1 MAELR
6 IFFKHRKMSDLKSY
20 YLTVAKLLQNEGHE
34 ELSHF
39 CNGRYMSDQI
49 VDHDNWDGG
58 IDTYSIDVEV
68 PVDVFGKW
76 QSVIEGGVE
85 TLEKLIA
92 EAFDIAVRGINS
104 IRIGNVTI
112 RPIARVDEKT
122 QKRGY
127 LSMPLHFEVQ
137 IKQGQR
143 ADYLASVQ
151 PPKRYPCFILV
162 FNWDWTD
169 YEYHTWFC
177 LFYFASEADRRMIG
191 ELKLMNSEQDNT
203 MDALPEEFDEPLD
216 DSFCSLGIKT
226 DYYIG
231 LRQQLIKE
239 VQHYL
244 CDCTFEPAI
253 YDQHRD
259 ERIFNVSLMRDLS
272 AMDALQEGQSLAMG
286 IEPDEM
292 YSFSYT
298 YHPKYDNSLYADWKV
313 HIPYKPLKFMRTF
326 GIIGING
333 VGKTQ
338 ILSSFITDLLAQ
350 KVDNFKS
357 LPHFKNIIV
366 ICSTP
371 FDSYPVEKQDTR
383 EIVYRLCCLEQDKTL
398 TLDGI
403 KQNLNRIMKQ
413 PTVEHVSMLTVWVD
427 LIREYVDSAFV
438 DHVVIL
444 KRDADG
450 SEYYD
455 INGDDLG
462 SNVNILSS
470 GQLHILS
477 LVTYICA
484 NIHYR
489 SLLFIDEPEVHLHPH
504 ITMEFMAMLSG
515 LLSVFKSYAI
525 IATHTPLVVREMAGK
540 NVFLMQK
547 MQDGIPQIAPVGF
560 ETLGE
565 DVGTLYRNLF
575 GYDEQSSYFKKMVD
589 KLCDRGK
596 SYEEIVRYFQQG
608 MNLNIN
614 ARLIIRD
621 TIEARSNA

>member
-1 MAELR
+1 
-6 IFFKHRKMSDLKSY
+6 MSDLKSY

-39 CNGRYMSDQI
+39 CNERYMSDQI

-231 LRQQLIKE
+231 LRQELKNEQLIKE

-298 YHPKYDNSLYADWKV
+298 YHPKYDTSLYADWKV
-313 HIPYKPLKFMRTF
+313 HIPYNPLKFMRTF

>member
-1 MAELR
+1 
-6 IFFKHRKMSDLKSY
+6 MSDLKSY

-39 CNGRYMSDQI
+39 CNERYMSDQI

-231 LRQQLIKE
+231 LRQELKNEQLIKE

-621 TIEARSNA
+621 AIEARSNA

>member
-1 MAELR
+1 
-6 IFFKHRKMSDLKSY
+6 MSDLKSY

-39 CNGRYMSDQI
+39 CNERYMSDQI

-112 RPIARVDEKT
+112 RPIDRFDEKT

-231 LRQQLIKE
+231 LRQELKNEQLIKE

>member
-1 MAELR
+1 
-6 IFFKHRKMSDLKSY
+6 MSELKSY

-34 ELSHF
+34 NLSQF
-39 CNGRYMSDQI
+39 CNERYMSDYI

-58 IDTYSIDVEV
+58 IDTYSIDIEV

-76 QSVIEGGVE
+76 QSLIEGGIE
-85 TLEKLIA
+85 SLEKLMA
-92 EAFDIAVRGINS
+92 EAFETVVKGINS

-112 RPIARVDEKT
+112 RPIARVDENA
-122 QKRGY
+122 QEKRY

-137 IKQGQR
+137 TKQGQR
-143 ADYLASVQ
+143 ADYLGSVQ
-151 PPKRYPCFILV
+151 LPKRYPCFILV

-177 LFYFASEADRRMIG
+177 LFYFVSKDDKRKIG
-191 ELKLMNSEQDNT
+191 ELKLMNSGQDNT

-231 LRQQLIKE
+231 LRQELKEEQLINE

-244 CDCTFEPAI
+244 CDCTFEPSI
-253 YDQHRD
+253 YDKHRG
-259 ERIFNVSLMRDLS
+259 ERIFKFSLMRDLS
-272 AMDALQEGQSLAMG
+272 AMDAFQEGQSLAMG

-292 YSFSYT
+292 YSFAYT
-298 YHPKYDNSLYADWKV
+298 YHPKYDVSLYADWKV
-313 HIPYKPLKFMRTF
+313 NIAYKPLTFMRTF

-338 ILSSFITDLLAQ
+338 ILSNFVTDLLE
-350 KVDNFKS
+350 KRTENFKS

-371 FDSYPVEKQDTR
+371 FDSYPEETPDTR
-383 EIVYRLCCLEQDKTL
+383 EIMYRLCCLEQDKTL

-403 KQNLNRIMKQ
+403 KQNLNRIMQQ
-413 PTVEHVSMLTVWVD
+413 PTVEHDSMLTVWVG
-427 LIREYVDSAFV
+427 LVKEYVDSVFV

-444 KRDADG
+444 VRDADG
-450 SEYYD
+450 LEHYD
-455 INGDDLG
+455 INWDGLG

-489 SLLFIDEPEVHLHPH
+489 SLLVIDEPEVHLHPH
-504 ITMEFMAMLSG
+504 ITMEFMTMLSG

-540 NVFLMQK
+540 NVYLMQK
-547 MQDGIPQIAPVGF
+547 MRDGIPQIAPIGF

-575 GYDEQSSYFKKMVD
+575 GYDEKSSYFKKMVD

-596 SYEEIVRYFQQG
+596 SYEEIIRYFQQG

-614 ARLIIRD
+614 ALLIIRD
-621 TIEARSNA
+621 AIGARDNA

>member
-1 MAELR
+1 
-6 IFFKHRKMSDLKSY
+6 MSDLKSY

-39 CNGRYMSDQI
+39 CNERYMSDQI

-231 LRQQLIKE
+231 LRQELKNEQLIKE

-253 YDQHRD
+253 YDKHRD

>member
-1 MAELR
+1 
-6 IFFKHRKMSDLKSY
+6 MSDLKSY

-39 CNGRYMSDQI
+39 CNERYMSDQI

-231 LRQQLIKE
+231 LRQELKNEQLIKE

-350 KVDNFKS
+350 KEDNFKS

>member
-1 MAELR
+1 
-6 IFFKHRKMSDLKSY
+6 MSELKSY

-34 ELSHF
+34 NLSQF
-39 CNGRYMSDQI
+39 CNERYMSDYI

-58 IDTYSIDVEV
+58 IDTYSIDIEV

-76 QSVIEGGVE
+76 QSLIEGGIE
-85 TLEKLIA
+85 SLEKLMA
-92 EAFDIAVRGINS
+92 EAFETVVKGINS

-112 RPIARVDEKT
+112 RPIARVDENA
-122 QKRGY
+122 QEKRY

-137 IKQGQR
+137 TKQGQR
-143 ADYLASVQ
+143 ADYLGSVQ
-151 PPKRYPCFILV
+151 LPKRYPCFILV

-177 LFYFASEADRRMIG
+177 LFYFVSKDDKRKIG
-191 ELKLMNSEQDNT
+191 ELKLMNSGQDNT

-231 LRQQLIKE
+231 LRQELKEEQLINE

-244 CDCTFEPAI
+244 CDCTFEPSI
-253 YDQHRD
+253 YDKHRG
-259 ERIFNVSLMRDLS
+259 ERIFKFSLMRDLS
-272 AMDALQEGQSLAMG
+272 AMDAFQEGQSLAMG

-292 YSFSYT
+292 YSFAYT
-298 YHPKYDNSLYADWKV
+298 YHPKYDVSLYADWKV
-313 HIPYKPLKFMRTF
+313 NIAYKPLTFMRTF

-338 ILSSFITDLLAQ
+338 ILSNFVTDLLE
-350 KVDNFKS
+350 KRTENFKS

-371 FDSYPVEKQDTR
+371 FDSYPEETPDTR
-383 EIVYRLCCLEQDKTL
+383 EIMYRLCCLEQDKTL

-403 KQNLNRIMKQ
+403 KQNLNRIMQQ
-413 PTVEHVSMLTVWVD
+413 PTVEHDSMLTVWVG
-427 LIREYVDSAFV
+427 LVKEYVDSVFV

-444 KRDADG
+444 VRDADG
-450 SEYYD
+450 LEHYD
-455 INGDDLG
+455 INWDGLG

-489 SLLFIDEPEVHLHPH
+489 SLLVIDEPEVHLHPH
-504 ITMEFMAMLSG
+504 ITMEFMTMLSG

-540 NVFLMQK
+540 NVYLMQK
-547 MQDGIPQIAPVGF
+547 MRDGIPQIAPVGF

-575 GYDEQSSYFKKMVD
+575 GYDEKSSYFKKMVD

-596 SYEEIVRYFQQG
+596 SYEEIIRYFQQG

-614 ARLIIRD
+614 ALLIIRD
-621 TIEARSNA
+621 AIGARDNA

>member
-1 MAELR
+1 
-6 IFFKHRKMSDLKSY
+6 MSDLKSY
-20 YLTVAKLLQNEGHE
+20 YLTVSKLLQNEGHDD
-34 ELSHF
+34 LSEF
-39 CNGRYMSDQI
+39 CNERYMSDYV
-49 VDHDNWDGG
+49 VDHDNLDGG
-58 IDTYSIDVEV
+58 IDTYSIDIEV
-68 PVDVFGKW
+68 PVEVFGKW
-76 QSVIEGGVE
+76 QSVIEGGIE
-85 TLEKLIA
+85 SLEKLIA

-122 QKRGY
+122 QERGY

-137 IKQGQR
+137 TKQGQR

-226 DYYIG
+226 NYYIG
-231 LRQQLIKE
+231 LRQELKNEQLIKE

-244 CDCTFEPAI
+244 CDCTFEPSI
-253 YDQHRD
+253 YDKHRG

-272 AMDALQEGQSLAMG
+272 AMDAFQEGQSLAMG

-292 YSFSYT
+292 YSFVYT
-298 YHPKYDNSLYADWKV
+298 YHPKYDASLYADWKV
-313 HIPYKPLKFMRTF
+313 NIPYKPLRFMRTF

-350 KVDNFKS
+350 KEDNFKS

-371 FDSYPVEKQDTR
+371 FDSYPEETQDTR
-383 EIVYRLCCLEQDKTL
+383 EIMYRLCCLEQDKTL

-413 PTVEHVSMLTVWVD
+413 PTVEHDSMLTVWVS
-427 LIREYVDSAFV
+427 LVREYVDSAFV

-444 KRDADG
+444 KREADD
-450 SEYYD
+450 SEHYD
-455 INGDDLG
+455 INWDDLG

-477 LVTYICA
+477 LVTYICV
-484 NIHYR
+484 
-489 SLLFIDEPEVHLHPH
+489 LP
-504 ITMEFMAMLSG
+504 
-515 LLSVFKSYAI
+515 
-525 IATHTPLVVREMAGK
+525 
-540 NVFLMQK
+540 
-547 MQDGIPQIAPVGF
+547 
-560 ETLGE
+560 
-565 DVGTLYRNLF
+565 
-575 GYDEQSSYFKKMVD
+575 
-589 KLCDRGK
+589 
-596 SYEEIVRYFQQG
+596 
-608 MNLNIN
+608 
-614 ARLIIRD
+614 
-621 TIEARSNA
+621 

>member
-1 MAELR
+1 
-6 IFFKHRKMSDLKSY
+6 MSDLKSY

-39 CNGRYMSDQI
+39 CNERYMSDQI

-231 LRQQLIKE
+231 LRQELKNEQLIKE

-575 GYDEQSSYFKKMVD
+575 GYDEQSSYFKKNS
-589 KLCDRGK
+589 CR
-596 SYEEIVRYFQQG
+596 R
-608 MNLNIN
+608 
-614 ARLIIRD
+614 
-621 TIEARSNA
+621 

>member
-1 MAELR
+1 
-6 IFFKHRKMSDLKSY
+6 MSDLKSY

-39 CNGRYMSDQI
+39 CNERYMSDQI

-169 YEYHTWFC
+169 NEYHTWFC

-231 LRQQLIKE
+231 LRQELKNEQLIKE

-621 TIEARSNA
+621 AIEARSNA

>member
-1 MAELR
+1 
-6 IFFKHRKMSDLKSY
+6 MSDLKSY

-39 CNGRYMSDQI
+39 CNERYMSDQI

-231 LRQQLIKE
+231 LRQELKNEQLIKE

>member
-1 MAELR
+1 
-6 IFFKHRKMSDLKSY
+6 
-20 YLTVAKLLQNEGHE
+20 
-34 ELSHF
+34 
-39 CNGRYMSDQI
+39 
-49 VDHDNWDGG
+49 
-58 IDTYSIDVEV
+58 
-68 PVDVFGKW
+68 
-76 QSVIEGGVE
+76 
-85 TLEKLIA
+85 
-92 EAFDIAVRGINS
+92 
-104 IRIGNVTI
+104 
-112 RPIARVDEKT
+112 
-122 QKRGY
+122 
-127 LSMPLHFEVQ
+127 MPLHFEVQ

-231 LRQQLIKE
+231 LRQELKNEQLIKE

>member
-1 MAELR
+1 
-6 IFFKHRKMSDLKSY
+6 MSDLKSY

-39 CNGRYMSDQI
+39 CNERYMSDQV

-76 QSVIEGGVE
+76 QSVIEGGIE
-85 TLEKLIA
+85 NLEKLIA

-231 LRQQLIKE
+231 LRQELKNEQLVKE
-239 VQHYL
+239 VLHYL

-253 YDQHRD
+253 YDKHRD

-272 AMDALQEGQSLAMG
+272 AVDALQEGQSLAMG
-286 IEPDEM
+286 IELDEM

-298 YHPKYDNSLYADWKV
+298 YHPKYDTSLYADWKV
-313 HIPYKPLKFMRTF
+313 HIPYNPLKFMRTF

-596 SYEEIVRYFQQG
+596 SYEEIVRYFQQC

>member
-1 MAELR
+1 
-6 IFFKHRKMSDLKSY
+6 MSDLKSY

-39 CNGRYMSDQI
+39 CNERYMSDQI

-85 TLEKLIA
+85 TLENLIA

-231 LRQQLIKE
+231 LRQELKNEQLIKE

>member
-1 MAELR
+1 
-6 IFFKHRKMSDLKSY
+6 MSDLKSY

-39 CNGRYMSDQI
+39 CNERYMSDQI

-231 LRQQLIKE
+231 LRQELKNEQLIKE

-547 MQDGIPQIAPVGF
+547 MQDGILQIAPVGF

-621 TIEARSNA
+621 AIEARSNA

>member
-1 MAELR
+1 
-6 IFFKHRKMSDLKSY
+6 MSDLKSY

-39 CNGRYMSDQI
+39 CNERYMSDQI

-112 RPIARVDEKT
+112 RPIDRVDEKT

-231 LRQQLIKE
+231 LRQELKNEQLIKE

-525 IATHTPLVVREMAGK
+525 IASHTPLVVREMAGK

>member
-1 MAELR
+1 
-6 IFFKHRKMSDLKSY
+6 MSDLKSY

-39 CNGRYMSDQI
+39 CNERYMSDQI

-231 LRQQLIKE
+231 LRQELKNEQLIKE

-596 SYEEIVRYFQQG
+596 SYEEIIRYFQQG

>member
-1 MAELR
+1 
-6 IFFKHRKMSDLKSY
+6 MSDLKSY

-39 CNGRYMSDQI
+39 CKERYMSDQI

-112 RPIARVDEKT
+112 RPIARVDEKR

-231 LRQQLIKE
+231 LRQELKNEQLIKE

>member
-1 MAELR
+1 
-6 IFFKHRKMSDLKSY
+6 MSDLKSY

-34 ELSHF
+34 ELSQF
-39 CNGRYMSDQI
+39 CNERYMSDQV

-68 PVDVFGKW
+68 PVDVFSKW
-76 QSVIEGGVE
+76 QSVIEGGIE
-85 TLEKLIA
+85 NLEKLIA
-92 EAFDIAVRGINS
+92 EAFDTAVRGINS

-112 RPIARVDEKT
+112 RPIVRVDEKT
-122 QKRGY
+122 QERRY
-127 LSMPLHFEVQ
+127 LTMPLHFEVQ
-137 IKQGQR
+137 TKQGQR
-143 ADYLASVQ
+143 ADHLGSVQ
-151 PPKRYPCFILV
+151 LPKRYPCFVLV

-169 YEYHTWFC
+169 FDYRTWFC
-177 LFYFASEADRRMIG
+177 LFYFVSEEDRRMIG
-191 ELKLMNSEQDNT
+191 ELKLMNSGQYNT

-226 DYYIG
+226 DYYIR
-231 LRQQLIKE
+231 LRQKLNDEQLVKE
-239 VQHYL
+239 VLHYL

-253 YDQHRD
+253 YDKHRD

-565 DVGTLYRNLF
+565 DAGTLYRNLF

>member
-1 MAELR
+1 
-6 IFFKHRKMSDLKSY
+6 MSDLKSY

-39 CNGRYMSDQI
+39 CNERYMSDQI

-112 RPIARVDEKT
+112 RPIARVDEKR

-231 LRQQLIKE
+231 LRQELKNEQLIKE

-455 INGDDLG
+455 INGEDLG

>member
-1 MAELR
+1 
-6 IFFKHRKMSDLKSY
+6 MSDLKSY

-34 ELSHF
+34 ELSQF
-39 CNGRYMSDQI
+39 CNERYMSDQV

-58 IDTYSIDVEV
+58 IDTFSIDVEV

-76 QSVIEGGVE
+76 QSVIEGGIE
-85 TLEKLIA
+85 NLEQLIA
-92 EAFDIAVRGINS
+92 EAFDTAVRGINS

-112 RPIARVDEKT
+112 RPIVRVDEKT
-122 QKRGY
+122 QERRY
-127 LSMPLHFEVQ
+127 LTMPLHFEVQ
-137 IKQGQR
+137 TKQGQR
-143 ADYLASVQ
+143 ADYLGSVQ
-151 PPKRYPCFILV
+151 LPKRYPCFVLV

-169 YEYHTWFC
+169 FDYRTWFC
-177 LFYFASEADRRMIG
+177 LFYFASEEDRRMIG
-191 ELKLMNSEQDNT
+191 ELKLMNSGQYNT
-203 MDALPEEFDEPLD
+203 MDALPEEFDDPLD

-226 DYYIG
+226 DYYIR
-231 LRQQLIKE
+231 LRQKLNDEQVVKE
-239 VQHYL
+239 VLHYL

-253 YDQHRD
+253 YDKHRD

-272 AMDALQEGQSLAMG
+272 AVDALQEGQSLAMG

-298 YHPKYDNSLYADWKV
+298 YHPKYDTSLYADWKV
-313 HIPYKPLKFMRTF
+313 HIPYKPLKFMRTL

-338 ILSSFITDLLAQ
+338 ILSSFVADLLNKKA
-350 KVDNFKS
+350 DNFKR

-371 FDSYPVEKQDTR
+371 FDSYPEEPQQTS
-383 EIVYRLCCLEQDKTL
+383 EIMYRLCSLEQDKTL
-398 TLDGI
+398 TLNEV
-403 KQNLNRIMKQ
+403 KQNLNRIMQQ
-413 PTVEHVSMLTVWVD
+413 PTVEHNSMLTVWVA
-427 LIREYVDSAFV
+427 LVIEYVDSVFV

-444 KRDADG
+444 KKDVDG
-450 SEYYD
+450 LEHYE
-455 INGDDLG
+455 IKWDDLD
-462 SNVNILSS
+462 SNIKILSS

-489 SLLFIDEPEVHLHPH
+489 SLLVIDEPEVHLHPH

-515 LLSVFKSYAI
+515 LLTVFKSYAI
-525 IATHTPLVVREMAGK
+525 IATHTPLVVREIAGK
-540 NVFLMQK
+540 NVYLMQK

-575 GYDEQSSYFKKMVD
+575 GYDENSSYFKKMVD
-589 KLCDRGK
+589 KLCDQGR
-596 SYEEIVRYFQQG
+596 SYKEIVRYLQQG
-608 MNLNIN
+608 MNLNVN
-614 ARLIIRD
+614 ALLIIRD
-621 TIEARSNA
+621 AIEARSNA

>member
-1 MAELR
+1 
-6 IFFKHRKMSDLKSY
+6 MSDLKSY

-39 CNGRYMSDQI
+39 CNERYMSDQI

-231 LRQQLIKE
+231 LRQELKNEQLIKE

-462 SNVNILSS
+462 SNANILSS

>member
-1 MAELR
+1 
-6 IFFKHRKMSDLKSY
+6 MSDLKSY

-39 CNGRYMSDQI
+39 CNERYMSDQI

-85 TLEKLIA
+85 TLKKLIA

-231 LRQQLIKE
+231 LRQELKNEQLIKE

>member
-1 MAELR
+1 MN
-6 IFFKHRKMSDLKSY
+6 DLKSY

-34 ELSHF
+34 ELSQF
-39 CNGRYMSDQI
+39 CNERYMSDQV
-49 VDHDNWDGG
+49 VDHDNLDGG
-58 IDTYSIDVEV
+58 IDTFSIDVEV

-76 QSVIEGGVE
+76 QSVIEGGIE
-85 TLEKLIA
+85 NLEELIA
-92 EAFDIAVRGINS
+92 EAFDTAVRGINS

-112 RPIARVDEKT
+112 RPIVRVDEKT
-122 QKRGY
+122 QERRY
-127 LSMPLHFEVQ
+127 LTMPLHFEVQ
-137 IKQGQR
+137 TKQGQR
-143 ADYLASVQ
+143 ADYLGSVQ
-151 PPKRYPCFILV
+151 LPKRYPCFVLV

-169 YEYHTWFC
+169 FDYRTWFC
-177 LFYFASEADRRMIG
+177 LFYFASEEDRRMIG
-191 ELKLMNSEQDNT
+191 ELKLMNSGQYNT

-226 DYYIG
+226 DYYIR
-231 LRQQLIKE
+231 LRQKLNDEQLVKE
-239 VQHYL
+239 VLHYL

-253 YDQHRD
+253 YDKHRD

-272 AMDALQEGQSLAMG
+272 SVDALQEGQSLAMG

-298 YHPKYDNSLYADWKV
+298 YHPKYDTSLYADWNV
-313 HIPYKPLKFMRTF
+313 HIPYKPLKFMRTL

-338 ILSSFITDLLAQ
+338 ILSSFVADLLNKKA
-350 KVDNFKS
+350 DNFKR

-371 FDSYPVEKQDTR
+371 FDSYPEEPQQR
-383 EIVYRLCCLEQDKTL
+383 SEITYRLCSLEQDKTL
-398 TLDGI
+398 TLNEV
-403 KQNLNRIMKQ
+403 KQNLNRIMQQ
-413 PTVEHVSMLTVWVD
+413 PTVEHNSMLTVWVA
-427 LIREYVDSAFV
+427 LVIEYVDSVFV

-444 KRDADG
+444 KKDVDG
-450 SEYYD
+450 LEHYE
-455 INGDDLG
+455 IKWDDLD
-462 SNVNILSS
+462 SNIRILSS

-489 SLLFIDEPEVHLHPH
+489 SLLVIDEPEVHLHPH

-540 NVFLMQK
+540 NVYLMQK

-575 GYDEQSSYFKKMVD
+575 GYDENSSYFKKMVD
-589 KLCDRGK
+589 KLCDQGR
-596 SYEEIVRYFQQG
+596 SYKEIVRYLQQG
-608 MNLNIN
+608 MNLNVN
-614 ARLIIRD
+614 ALLIIRD
-621 TIEARSNA
+621 AIEARSNA

>member
-1 MAELR
+1 
-6 IFFKHRKMSDLKSY
+6 MSDLKSY

-39 CNGRYMSDQI
+39 CNERYMSDQI

-231 LRQQLIKE
+231 LRQELKNEQLIKE

-383 EIVYRLCCLEQDKTL
+383 EIVYRLCCLEQDKAL

>member
-1 MAELR
+1 
-6 IFFKHRKMSDLKSY
+6 MSDLKSY

-39 CNGRYMSDQI
+39 CNERYMSDQI

-231 LRQQLIKE
+231 LRQELKNEQLIKE

-596 SYEEIVRYFQQG
+596 SYEEIVRYFQRG
-608 MNLNIN
+608 MNLNVN
-614 ARLIIRD
+614 ALLIIRD
-621 TIEARSNA
+621 AIEARSNA

>member
-1 MAELR
+1 
-6 IFFKHRKMSDLKSY
+6 MSELKSY

-34 ELSHF
+34 NLSQF
-39 CNGRYMSDQI
+39 CNERYMSDYI

-58 IDTYSIDVEV
+58 IDTYSIDIEV

-76 QSVIEGGVE
+76 QSLIEGGIE
-85 TLEKLIA
+85 SLEKLMA
-92 EAFDIAVRGINS
+92 EAFETVVKGINS

-112 RPIARVDEKT
+112 RPITRVDDNAQEK
-122 QKRGY
+122 RY

-137 IKQGQR
+137 TKQGQR
-143 ADYLASVQ
+143 ADYLGSVQ
-151 PPKRYPCFILV
+151 LPKRYPCFILV

-177 LFYFASEADRRMIG
+177 LFYFVSKDDKRKIG
-191 ELKLMNSEQDNT
+191 ELKLMNSGQDNT

-231 LRQQLIKE
+231 LRQELKEEQLINE

-244 CDCTFEPAI
+244 CDCTFEPSI
-253 YDQHRD
+253 YDKHRS
-259 ERIFNVSLMRDLS
+259 ERIFKFSLMRDLS
-272 AMDALQEGQSLAMG
+272 AMDAFQEGQSLAMG

-292 YSFSYT
+292 YSFAYT
-298 YHPKYDNSLYADWKV
+298 YHPKYDVSLYADWKV
-313 HIPYKPLKFMRTF
+313 NIAYKPLTFMRTF

-338 ILSSFITDLLAQ
+338 ILSNFVTDLLE
-350 KVDNFKS
+350 KRTENFKS

-371 FDSYPVEKQDTR
+371 FDSYPEETPDTR
-383 EIVYRLCCLEQDKTL
+383 EIMYRLCCLEQDKTL

-403 KQNLNRIMKQ
+403 KQNLNRIMQQ
-413 PTVEHVSMLTVWVD
+413 PTVEHDSMLTVWVG
-427 LIREYVDSAFV
+427 LVKEYVDSVFV

-444 KRDADG
+444 VRDADG
-450 SEYYD
+450 LEHYD
-455 INGDDLG
+455 INWDGLG

-489 SLLFIDEPEVHLHPH
+489 SLLVIDEPEVHLHPH
-504 ITMEFMAMLSG
+504 ITMEFMTMLSG

-540 NVFLMQK
+540 NVYLMQK
-547 MQDGIPQIAPVGF
+547 MRDGIPQIAPVGF

-596 SYEEIVRYFQQG
+596 SYEEIIRYFQQG

-614 ARLIIRD
+614 ALLIIRD
-621 TIEARSNA
+621 AIGARDNA

>member
-1 MAELR
+1 
-6 IFFKHRKMSDLKSY
+6 MSDLKSY

-34 ELSHF
+34 ELSQF
-39 CNGRYMSDQI
+39 CNERYMFDQV

-85 TLEKLIA
+85 SLEKLIA
-92 EAFDIAVRGINS
+92 EAFDTAVRGLNS

-112 RPIARVDEKT
+112 RPIVRIDEKT
-122 QKRGY
+122 QERRY
-127 LSMPLHFEVQ
+127 LAIPLHFEVQ
-137 IKQGQR
+137 TKQGRR
-143 ADYLASVQ
+143 ADYLGSVQ
-151 PPKRYPCFILV
+151 LPKRYPCFVLV
-162 FNWDWTD
+162 FNCDWTD
-169 YEYHTWFC
+169 FDYRTWFC
-177 LFYFASEADRRMIG
+177 LFYFASEEDRRMIG
-191 ELKLMNSEQDNT
+191 ELKLMNSGKYNT
-203 MDALPEEFDEPLD
+203 MDALPKEFDAPLD

-226 DYYIG
+226 DYYIR
-231 LRQQLIKE
+231 LREKLNDEQLVKE
-239 VQHYL
+239 VLHYL

-253 YDQHRD
+253 YDKHRD
-259 ERIFNVSLMRDLS
+259 ERIFNASLMRDLS

-298 YHPKYDNSLYADWKV
+298 YHPKYDNSLFADWKV
-313 HIPYKPLKFMRTF
+313 HIPYKPLQFMRTL

-338 ILSSFITDLLAQ
+338 ILSSFVTDLLNKKA
-350 KVDNFKS
+350 DNFKRI
-357 LPHFKNIIV
+357 PHFKNIIV

-371 FDSYPVEKQDTR
+371 FDSYPEETQRTS
-383 EIVYRLCCLEQDKTL
+383 EIMYRLCSLEQDKTL
-398 TLDGI
+398 TLNEI
-403 KQNLNRIMKQ
+403 KQNLNRIMHQ
-413 PTVEHVSMLTVWVD
+413 PTVEHDSMLTVWVG
-427 LIREYVDSAFV
+427 LVKEYVDFV
-438 DHVVIL
+438 FVNHVVIL
-444 KRDADG
+444 KKNVDG
-450 SEYYD
+450 FEHYE
-455 INGDDLG
+455 IKWDDLD
-462 SNVNILSS
+462 SNIKILSS

-489 SLLFIDEPEVHLHPH
+489 SLLVIDEPEVHLHPH
-504 ITMEFMAMLSG
+504 ITMEFMAMLSD

-540 NVFLMQK
+540 NVYLMQK

-565 DVGTLYRNLF
+565 DVGALYRNLF
-575 GYDEQSSYFKKMVD
+575 GYDENSSYFKKMVD
-589 KLCDRGK
+589 KLCNQGK
-596 SYEEIVRYFQQG
+596 SYEKIVSIFEQG
-608 MNLNIN
+608 MNLKVN
-614 ARLIIRD
+614 ALLIIRD
-621 TIEARSNA
+621 AIEARSNA

>member
-1 MAELR
+1 
-6 IFFKHRKMSDLKSY
+6 MSDLKSY

-39 CNGRYMSDQI
+39 CNERYMSDQI

-85 TLEKLIA
+85 TLEKLRA

-231 LRQQLIKE
+231 LRQELKNEQLIKE

>member
-1 MAELR
+1 
-6 IFFKHRKMSDLKSY
+6 MSDLKSY

-39 CNGRYMSDQI
+39 CNERYMSDQI

-231 LRQQLIKE
+231 LRQELENEQLIKE

-371 FDSYPVEKQDTR
+371 FDSYPVVKQDTR

>member
-1 MAELR
+1 
-6 IFFKHRKMSDLKSY
+6 MSDLKSY

-39 CNGRYMSDQI
+39 CNERYMSDQI

-231 LRQQLIKE
+231 LRQELKNEQLIKE

-565 DVGTLYRNLF
+565 DVGTLYRNLI

>member
-1 MAELR
+1 
-6 IFFKHRKMSDLKSY
+6 MSDLKSY

-39 CNGRYMSDQI
+39 CNERYMSDQI

-151 PPKRYPCFILV
+151 PPKRYACFILV

-231 LRQQLIKE
+231 LRQELKNEQLIKE

>member
-1 MAELR
+1 
-6 IFFKHRKMSDLKSY
+6 MSDLKSY

-39 CNGRYMSDQI
+39 CNERYMSDQI

-137 IKQGQR
+137 TKQGQR

-231 LRQQLIKE
+231 LRQELKNEQLIKE

-338 ILSSFITDLLAQ
+338 ILSSFVTDLLNKKA
-350 KVDNFKS
+350 DNFKRI
-357 LPHFKNIIV
+357 PHFKNIIV

-371 FDSYPVEKQDTR
+371 FDSYPEETQRTS
-383 EIVYRLCCLEQDKTL
+383 EIMYRLCSLEQDKTL

>member
-1 MAELR
+1 
-6 IFFKHRKMSDLKSY
+6 MSDLKSY

-39 CNGRYMSDQI
+39 CNERYMSDQI

-231 LRQQLIKE
+231 LRQELKNEQLIKE

-515 LLSVFKSYAI
+515 LLSVCKSYAI

>member
-1 MAELR
+1 
-6 IFFKHRKMSDLKSY
+6 MSELKSY

-34 ELSHF
+34 NLSQF
-39 CNGRYMSDQI
+39 CNERYMSDYI

-58 IDTYSIDVEV
+58 IDTYSIDIEV

-76 QSVIEGGVE
+76 QSLIEGGIE
-85 TLEKLIA
+85 SLEKLMA
-92 EAFDIAVRGINS
+92 EAFETVVKGINS

-112 RPIARVDEKT
+112 RPIARVDENA
-122 QKRGY
+122 QEKRY

-137 IKQGQR
+137 TKQGQR
-143 ADYLASVQ
+143 ADYLGSVQ
-151 PPKRYPCFILV
+151 LPKRYPCFILV

-177 LFYFASEADRRMIG
+177 LFYFVSKDGKRKIG
-191 ELKLMNSEQDNT
+191 ELKLMNSGQDNT

-231 LRQQLIKE
+231 LRQELKEEQLINE

-244 CDCTFEPAI
+244 CDCTFEPSI
-253 YDQHRD
+253 YDKHRG
-259 ERIFNVSLMRDLS
+259 ERIFKFSLMRDLS
-272 AMDALQEGQSLAMG
+272 AMDAFQEGQSLAMG

-292 YSFSYT
+292 YSFAYT
-298 YHPKYDNSLYADWKV
+298 YHPKYDVSLYADWKV
-313 HIPYKPLKFMRTF
+313 NIAYKPLTFMRTF

-338 ILSSFITDLLAQ
+338 ILSNFVTDLLE
-350 KVDNFKS
+350 KRTENFKS

-371 FDSYPVEKQDTR
+371 FDSYPEETPDTR
-383 EIVYRLCCLEQDKTL
+383 EIMYRLCCLEQDKTL

-403 KQNLNRIMKQ
+403 KQNLNRIMQQ
-413 PTVEHVSMLTVWVD
+413 PTVEHDSMLTVWVG
-427 LIREYVDSAFV
+427 LVKEYVDSVFV

-444 KRDADG
+444 VRDADG
-450 SEYYD
+450 LEHYD
-455 INGDDLG
+455 INWDGLG

-489 SLLFIDEPEVHLHPH
+489 SLLVIDEPEVHLHPH
-504 ITMEFMAMLSG
+504 ITMEFMTMLSG

-540 NVFLMQK
+540 NVYLMQK
-547 MQDGIPQIAPVGF
+547 MRDGIPQIAPVGF

-575 GYDEQSSYFKKMVD
+575 GYDEKSSYFKKMVD

-596 SYEEIVRYFQQG
+596 SYEEIIRYFQQG

-614 ARLIIRD
+614 ALLIIRD
-621 TIEARSNA
+621 AIGARDNA

>member
-1 MAELR
+1 
-6 IFFKHRKMSDLKSY
+6 MSDLKSY

-39 CNGRYMSDQI
+39 CNERYMSDQI

-85 TLEKLIA
+85 TLENLIA

-112 RPIARVDEKT
+112 RPIARVDEKR

-231 LRQQLIKE
+231 LRQELENEQLIKE

>member
-1 MAELR
+1 
-6 IFFKHRKMSDLKSY
+6 MSDLKSY

-39 CNGRYMSDQI
+39 CNERYMSDQI

-231 LRQQLIKE
+231 LRQELKNEQLIKE

-398 TLDGI
+398 TSDGI

>member
-1 MAELR
+1 
-6 IFFKHRKMSDLKSY
+6 MSDLKSY

-39 CNGRYMSDQI
+39 CNERYMSDQI

-112 RPIARVDEKT
+112 RPIAIVDEKT

-137 IKQGQR
+137 TKQGQR

-231 LRQQLIKE
+231 LRQELKNEQLIKE

>member
-1 MAELR
+1 
-6 IFFKHRKMSDLKSY
+6 MSDLKSY

-34 ELSHF
+34 ELSQF
-39 CNGRYMSDQI
+39 CNERYMSDQI

-231 LRQQLIKE
+231 LRQELKNEQLIKE

-596 SYEEIVRYFQQG
+596 CYEEIVRYFQQG

-621 TIEARSNA
+621 TIEARGNAQL